1 MFSAIWSGLKAVVG
15 LGSHDGFEKVSKM
28 ASAVGEF
35 IDEQEFTKEEK
46 AKHNIAIAEAMQK
59 FVSST
64 AGENTVRSQTRRH
77 MALAVMATFLFWF
90 SVQIILHIFG
100 LEDSATFIREQITA
114 APFSYLVGGVG
125 AFFFGSHLVRSVKK

>member
-1 MFSAIWSGLKAVVG
+1 MLGAIWTGIKAVVG

-28 ASAVGEF
+28 ASAVGGF

-46 AKHNIAIAEAMQK
+46 AKHNLAIAESMQK
-59 FVSST
+59 FVDST

-90 SVQIILHIFG
+90 SAQIILHILG
-100 LEDSATFIREQITA
+100 LEDSATFIREQITT
-114 APFSYLVGGVG
+114 APFSHLVAGVG
-125 AFFFGSHLVRSVKK
+125 AFFFASHLVRSVK